1 MYISTCIHVL
11 MYMYTCTVC
20 IVCNDVHVL
29 AYPYVKIISI
39 YFIHIPKHFSLGQY
53 TKHPIDYPV

>member
-1 MYISTCIHVL
+1 

-20 IVCNDVHVL
+20 IVCNDVD